1 MSTWDWGFVDD
12 RMSFQITIKRTR
24 NAVVSLSALLYCSLF
39 TATASQALN
48 DGDLQRAIIDARVLG
63 DVGASVKSDGTTVM
77 VSTFLTARDTVNTC
91 KAKAVLVAKT
101 MFERVKTL
109 ALVRCVFFTPNNNT
123 QYVSVDVGEGAIKS
137 FADGKTTM
145 TKLIASIP
153 YQDTRG
159 ASSAASAPGQ
169 NTSSSGAASTL
180 PGLVPPKGNVQIS
193 RRQAQIKYMEALQG
207 QGMDVRAAV
216 REFNAEQTAVDSGD
230 LPGYAQHF
238 NNCSSLI
245 EALNSQLGG
254 QSQSAQ
260 DNSPVKPGPFQGER
274 SALWSRL
281 MQLKNAN
288 RATPGM
294 QARFQSIEDMV
305 GDKSVAPETMRAM
318 IQNLYS
324 QMR

>member
-1 MSTWDWGFVDD
+1 
-12 RMSFQITIKRTR
+12 
-24 NAVVSLSALLYCSLF
+24 
-39 TATASQALN
+39 
-48 DGDLQRAIIDARVLG
+48 
-63 DVGASVKSDGTTVM
+63 
-77 VSTFLTARDTVNTC
+77 
-91 KAKAVLVAKT
+91 
-101 MFERVKTL
+101 
-109 ALVRCVFFTPNNNT
+109 
-123 QYVSVDVGEGAIKS
+123 
-137 FADGKTTM
+137 
-145 TKLIASIP
+145 
-153 YQDTRG
+153 
-159 ASSAASAPGQ
+159 
-169 NTSSSGAASTL
+169 
-180 PGLVPPKGNVQIS
+180 
-193 RRQAQIKYMEALQG
+193 MEALQG

-230 LPGYAQHF
+230 LAGYAQHF

-288 RATPGM
+288 RATPAM